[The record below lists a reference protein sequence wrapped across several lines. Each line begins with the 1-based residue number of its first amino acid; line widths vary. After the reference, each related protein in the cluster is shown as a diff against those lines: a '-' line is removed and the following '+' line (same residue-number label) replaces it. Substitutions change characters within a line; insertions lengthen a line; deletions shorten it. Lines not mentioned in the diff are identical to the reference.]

1 MNEHVVRVLE
11 FDKILERLAQRTSF
25 SASRQLAVSLRPSP
39 ELSTVKSRLALT
51 TEGRWLADDR
61 PDMRVAGASDVRPLV
76 ERAALG
82 AILEPSDLLDI
93 DSTIVGAS
101 RLRSGLPKTFAATP
115 MLSERAGALPALDR
129 LGQEITRCLND
140 RGELRDSASSLIG
153 RLRADIRVAH
163 RRVLDHLDQV
173 MRSGIRA
180 GFVQDPIITQR
191 SGRYVLSVKAEHRRH
206 VRGVVHDQSA
216 SGATVYVEPL
226 ATVEMSNSLRQ
237 LQIQEQH
244 EIRRIMNELSKQ
256 VAADGPAIIKTVEL
270 LAEIDLALAAGRLS
284 AEQRA
289 SKPHLSNQ
297 ADGRTIQLH
306 GARHPLLG
314 KSVVPINVEM
324 DQAHRVVVITG
335 PNTGG
340 KTVALKTLGLLTL
353 MAQSGLHIPADPG
366 GRLVVFGH
374 LFADIGDEQSIEQ
387 SLSTFSSHMTH
398 VIEALDLADDN
409 TLILLDE
416 IGAGTDPEEGSA
428 LARATIVHLLAK
440 GSWVVATTHF
450 SELKVFAHETPAVI
464 NAAVEF
470 DPGTLSPT
478 YNLVMGLPGQSNALE
493 IASRL
498 GLDTS
503 ILADARAM
511 LDGGRL
517 SLEGLLQTT
526 RSELESASK
535 LRHEATSGQQEVE
548 RMRRELTERLAQIE
562 TERAQVVEATRQ
574 QALEELDEV
583 RREIKDLGERVRD
596 DQERI
601 APAVATRKVRELT
614 KQLAARAQPS
624 VEVDQHPSRENKVGD
639 HVVVQHLQQSGV
651 VTSINHDGTEAE
663 VQLDRVRLRAPTSQL
678 ERAARAPATSYG
690 RPRTSAISFIPASP
704 RPPAPAEI
712 DLRGYRAEDIRP
724 ALERHLN
731 DAFMDG
737 MPSLRIIH
745 GKGAGTLRRVVRE
758 HLGEHPIVKSAFSAP
773 QRDGGEGVTVIE
785 LEL

>member
-1 MNEHVVRVLE
+1 MNEHVIRVLE
-11 FDKILERLAQRTSF
+11 FDKILERLAQKTSF
-25 SASRQLAVSLRPSP
+25 SASRHLATSLRPSQDLP
-39 ELSTVKSRLALT
+39 EVKFRLAVT
-51 TEGRWLADDR
+51 SEGRWLADNR
-61 PDMRVAGASDVRPLV
+61 PDLRVAGASDVRPMV

-82 AILEPSDLLDI
+82 GILEPGELLYI
-93 DSTIVGAS
+93 ESTIAAGR
-101 RLRSGLPKTFAATP
+101 RLRSGMPKTSAATP
-115 MLSERAGALPALDR
+115 TLSDRASSLPALDR
-129 LGQEITRCLND
+129 LAQDITRCLDD
-140 RGELRDSASSLIG
+140 RGEVLDTASQLLG

-163 RRVLDHLDQV
+163 RRVLDQLERI

-180 GFVQDPIITQR
+180 GFVQEPIITQR
-191 SGRYVLSVKAEHRRH
+191 SGRYVLSVKAENRRH
-206 VRGVVHDQSA
+206 MRGVVHDQSS

-226 ATVEMSNSLRQ
+226 ATVEMNNSFRR
-237 LQIQEQH
+237 LQIREQH
-244 EIRRIMNELSKQ
+244 EIRRILHELSKQ
-256 VAADGPAIIKTVEL
+256 VGSNAPEMIATVEL

-284 AEQRA
+284 AEQKASHPLLADETAGRA
-289 SKPHLSNQ
+289 IHLE
-297 ADGRTIQLH
+297 

-314 KSVVPINVEM
+314 EDVVPINFDM
-324 DQAHRVVVITG
+324 DQAHRIVIITG

-353 MAQSGLHIPADPG
+353 MAQSGLHVPANPG
-366 GRLVVFGH
+366 SRLEVFRQ

-398 VIEALDLADDN
+398 VIEALDLADGN

-428 LARATIVHLLAK
+428 LARATIRHVLEK

-450 SELKVFAHETPAVI
+450 GELKVFAHETPAVI

-470 DPGTLSPT
+470 DAGTLSPT

-498 GLDTS
+498 GLDVS
-503 ILADARAM
+503 ILADARTM

-517 SLEGLLQTT
+517 SLEGLLQNT

-535 LRHEATSGQQEVE
+535 LRKEATAAQQETE
-548 RMRRELTERLAQIE
+548 RLRREVAGRLAQID
-562 TERAQVVEATRQ
+562 TERAQAVEATRQ
-574 QALEELDEV
+574 EALRELDEV
-583 RREIKDLGERVRD
+583 RREIEQLGERARQ
-596 DQERI
+596 DQPRI
-601 APAVATRKVRELT
+601 APDTATRKVRELT
-614 KQLAARAQPS
+614 KRLASRAQPAPAAGRKETRES
-624 VEVDQHPSRENKVGD
+624 VVGD
-639 HVVVQHLQQSGV
+639 RVIVKYLQQSGV
-651 VTSINHDGTEAE
+651 VTSISQDGAEAE
-663 VQLDRVRLRAPTSQL
+663 VQLDKARLRAPTNQL
-678 ERAARAPATSYG
+678 QPAARGKS
-690 RPRTSAISFIPASP
+690 PRYAGTRRGAVTFVPELA

-712 DLRGYRAEDIRP
+712 DLRGYRADDIQP

-737 MPSLRIIH
+737 MASVRIIH

-758 HLGEHPIVKSAFSAP
+758 HVGSHSIVKSASSAP
-773 QRDGGEGVTVIE
+773 QSEGGEGVTIIQ

>member
-11 FDKILERLAQRTSF
+11 LDKILESLAQKTSF
-25 SASRQLAVSLRPSP
+25 SASRQLATSLRPSP
-39 ELSTVKSRLALT
+39 EPSEVKSRLAVT
-51 TEGRWLADDR
+51 TEGRWLADNR
-61 PDMRVAGASDVRPLV
+61 PDLRVAGASEVRPLV

-82 AILEPSDLLDI
+82 GILEPSDLLEI

-101 RLRSGLPKTFAATP
+101 RLRSGLPKTRAATP
-115 MLSERAGALPALDR
+115 MLSQRASEIPALDR
-129 LGQEITRCLND
+129 LGQEINKCLND
-140 RGELRDSASSLIG
+140 RGELRDSASSLLG
-153 RLRADIRVAH
+153 RLRSDIRVAH
-163 RRVLDHLDQV
+163 RRVQDHLDQI

-180 GFVQDPIITQR
+180 GFVQEPIITQR

-206 VRGVVHDQSA
+206 MRGVVHDQSA

-226 ATVEMSNSLRQ
+226 ATVEMSNSLRR
-237 LQIQEQH
+237 LQIREQH
-244 EIRRIMNELSKQ
+244 EIRRILSELSKQ
-256 VAADGPAIIKTVEL
+256 VANHAPAIVETVEL

-284 AEQRA
+284 SEHKA
-289 SKPHLSNQ
+289 SCPLLPDES
-297 ADGRTIQLH
+297 AGRTIHLQD
-306 GARHPLLG
+306 ARHPLIG
-314 KSVVPINVEM
+314 ESVVPINFEM

-353 MAQSGLHIPADPG
+353 MAQSGLHIPANPG
-366 GRLVVFGH
+366 SRLAVFGR

-398 VIEALDLADDN
+398 VIEALDLADGN

-428 LARATIVHLLAK
+428 LARATIRDLLAK

-450 SELKVFAHETPAVI
+450 GELKVFAHETPAVI

-470 DPGTLSPT
+470 DSGTLSPT
-478 YNLVMGLPGQSNALE
+478 YNLMMGLPGQSNALE

-498 GLDTS
+498 GLDAS
-503 ILADARAM
+503 ILTDARAM

-517 SLEGLLQTT
+517 SLEGLLQNT
-526 RSELESASK
+526 RSELETASK
-535 LRHEATSGQQEVE
+535 LRKEATAAQQEVE
-548 RMRRELTERLAQIE
+548 RLRRELADRLAQIE
-562 TERAQVVEATRQ
+562 TERARAVEATRQ
-574 QALEELDEV
+574 EALQELDRI
-583 RREIKDLGERVRD
+583 RRDIKELGESVRD
-596 DQERI
+596 DQPRI
-601 APAVATRKVRELT
+601 APGTATRKVRELT
-614 KQLAARAQPS
+614 KQIASRAQPPP
-624 VEVDQHPSRENKVGD
+624 VAGRNESRDSEVGD
-639 HVVVQHLQQSGV
+639 RVIVKYLQQSGV
-651 VTSINHDGTEAE
+651 VTSINQDGTEAE
-663 VQLDRVRLRAPTSQL
+663 VQLDKARLRAPTSQL
-678 ERAARAPATSYG
+678 EPAARGSSSRYV
-690 RPRTSAISFIPASP
+690 RPRTSAVSFVPRSP

-712 DLRGYRAEDIRP
+712 DLRGYRAEDIQP

-737 MPSLRIIH
+737 MASMRIIH

-758 HLGEHPIVKSAFSAP
+758 HVGSHSIVKSASSAP
-773 QRDGGEGVTVIE
+773 QNEGGEGVTVIE